1 MLARLERWLRG
12 HGPLP
17 RGDARAMEEV
27 PSREGTTTEKARG
40 FSHRRAVP
48 PTLRAAPSSGET
60 ASALAEL
67 RELASRYETVE
78 GD

>member
-12 HGPLP
+12 RGPLP
-17 RGDARAMEEV
+17 RGDATATEEG
-27 PSREGTTTEKARG
+27 PSREGTTAEKAPD
-40 FSHRRAVP
+40 FSSRPGLP

-67 RELASRYETVE
+67 RELATGYETVE